1 MPTREEN
8 YPTVNMEAIACG
20 TPVVTFNTGGS
31 PEMLNEKV
39 DRVVPVDDVNE
50 MMSEIKNIC
59 TGVGDKGRMNGLD
72 KLSMKIKFREY
83 ITLYNMRCNK

>member
-1 MPTREEN
+1 
-8 YPTVNMEAIACG
+8 
-20 TPVVTFNTGGS
+20 
-31 PEMLNEKV
+31 
-39 DRVVPVDDVNE
+39 

-72 KLSMKIKFREY
+72 RLSMKIKFREY